1 MTVGELKEELKDIPD
16 EYEIKG
22 HVITTVEN
30 NVNFKESTS
39 VKVLADKDTFHIS
52 VIFKGR

>member
-22 HVITTVEN
+22 HFVATVDN

-39 VKVLADKDTFHIS
+39 VRVRADKDVFHIS

>member
-22 HVITTVEN
+22 HFVATVDN

-39 VKVLADKDTFHIS
+39 VKVRADKDVFHIF

>member
-22 HVITTVEN
+22 HIIATVDN
-30 NVNFKESTS
+30 NVSFKESTS
-39 VKVLADKDTFHIS
+39 VRVLADKDVFHIS